1 MCCCAIPA
9 PRAPPF
15 APPLAP
21 PLPCARRNLAGSF
34 PLVLKQVNGDGKID
48 IAATTTTG
56 FGALYILFLDSVHNL
71 LSFMKLVPTDGMVG
85 GCAGPFPLF
94 ALSRA
99 HVKRFPATPPPV
111 CALHSPVSCKRVLS
125 PWPVRGMYSVH
136 PCYPSGTGMV
146 TAPPM

>member
-99 HVKRFPATPPPV
+99 HVKRFPATPPPCV
-111 CALHSPVSCKRVLS
+111 RFTALFPANECFRPGQSGACIRRIRAAH
-125 PWPVRGMYSVH
+125 RGL
-136 PCYPSGTGMV
+136 GW
-146 TAPPM
+146 